1 MASLTD
7 PPSMDMLVKR
17 YLRLQS
23 RARISW
29 AKEKKDVSRTIDT
42 KVFKKDL
49 GGQLDRLNAIGL
61 ATKEIIELLGPT
73 HAASLRAKQAVTGQS
88 TKVARIITD
97 YKKICSDHIKSGW
110 VTPAQMTAWKDLG
123 HELDSVK
130 HQVDGFVN
138 SL

>member
-1 MASLTD
+1 MAATTD
-7 PPSMDMLVKR
+7 PPSMEMLVKR

-29 AKEKKDVSRTIDT
+29 AKEKKDVSKTVDT

-61 ATKEIIELLGPT
+61 ATKEIIEAVGQA
-73 HAASLRAKQAVTGQS
+73 HAASVRAKQAVTSQN
-88 TKVARIITD
+88 TKIARIITD
-97 YKKICSDHIKSGW
+97 YKKICTDHIKSGW
-110 VTPAQMTAWKDLG
+110 VTDAQKAAWQDLG
-123 HELDSVK
+123 SELDSVK
-130 HQVDGFVN
+130 RQVAGFVN